1 MRDLLII
8 NATAGEHTR
17 GWMLCQDGSIAAFGL
32 DSAPTMSDVDILD
45 ATGQWVLPGMIDVH
59 VHGGAGFDTMDA
71 TRDALVGM
79 ARFHASHGVTG
90 FLATTWTDTRPR
102 ITAALEN
109 IRANLG
115 RLPGG
120 ATLLGAHLEGPY
132 LNRRRGGA
140 QNLEAIR
147 RADPN
152 EAMEWLDTRVIRIVS
167 LAPEFAE
174 NHWLIEECVR
184 RGIIVSAAHTDA
196 TYEQTIKGI
205 DLGITHSTH
214 TYNAMSPLNHREPG
228 VVGAMMSDSRV
239 RCELIADNIHIHPV
253 AGRILWQAVGL
264 ERIVLISDAIR
275 AAGMPDGE
283 YPVDDRTIYVRGGV
297 ARLADGT
304 LAGSTLTLDRGLFN
318 FSKTTGLSLPEA
330 GTVLSRVQALVAGV
344 SARKGSLDIG
354 KDADLVVIDEAGK
367 VHATIIGGEVV
378 YRA

>member
-1 MRDLLII
+1 
-8 NATAGEHTR
+8 
-17 GWMLCQDGSIAAFGL
+17 
-32 DSAPTMSDVDILD
+32 
-45 ATGQWVLPGMIDVH
+45 
-59 VHGGAGFDTMDA
+59 MDA
-71 TRDALVGM
+71 TREALVNI

-90 FLATTWTDTRPR
+90 FLATTWTDTHAR
-102 ITAALEN
+102 ISAALEN
-109 IRANLG
+109 IRANVG
-115 RLPGG
+115 PMPGG

-132 LNRRRGGA
+132 LNRKRGGA
-140 QNLEAIR
+140 QNLELIR
-147 RADPN
+147 RVNPD
-152 EAMEWLDTRVIRIVS
+152 EATEWLDIRVIRIVS

-228 VVGAMMSDSRV
+228 VVGAMMSDTRV
-239 RCELIADNIHIHPV
+239 RCELIADNIHVHPI

-283 YPVDDRTIYVRGGV
+283 YPVDDRTIFVRGGV
-297 ARLADGT
+297 ARLVDGT
-304 LAGSTLTLDRGLFN
+304 LAGSTLTLDRGLYN
-318 FSKTTGLSLPEA
+318 FSKATGLALPEA
-330 GTVLSRVQALVAGV
+330 GVVVARIQALVAGV

-354 KDADLVVIDEAGK
+354 KDADLVLIDESGN
-367 VHATIIGGEVV
+367 VHATIIAGEVV